1 MRQNIGVDAAGSR
14 AMRSDL
20 ATSSYAQEGNACW
33 GHSQEAAVKDLSS
46 STCSDEGI
54 LVNLALLPPKTLVT
68 EDGLARLLGKGCR
81 ETIKRAVERDELPRP
96 IRFLG
101 KNTWTVDVIINHIE
115 DRLAAEARRF
125 ARARS

>member
-20 ATSSYAQEGNACW
+20 ATSSYAQERNACW

-68 EDGLARLLGKGCR
+68 EDGLALAERTGRIGRQADFRL
-81 ETIKRAVERDELPRP
+81 RP
-96 IRFLG
+96 YLR
-101 KNTWTVDVIINHIE
+101 
-115 DRLAAEARRF
+115 
-125 ARARS
+125 